1 MCQLCNGYKN
11 VVYKWA
17 TKIPQ
22 LWNHRRV
29 NQWPQSAVIATA
41 SLLTAPHEQ
50 WLNSLADK
58 WAVFK
63 AWLANKWLGFFLST
77 EAMRDPT
84 KEPCPIWIYLVVFL
98 VCPWEMKLK
107 WLPGPEVFF
116 LAIALNILAGRQVLL
131 GQMPRLCGSHGC
143 PFTGKRGGILQRSYT
158 NKIVKAMAAM
168 IYCVYHVLELKVLKN
183 ICLWV
188 KQCCT

>member
-17 TKIPQ
+17 IKIPQ

-63 AWLANKWLGFFLST
+63 AWLANKWLGIFYQLKQWGTQQRNPVLFGSIWWFFLCVL
-77 EAMRDPT
+77 E
-84 KEPCPIWIYLVVFL
+84 
-98 VCPWEMKLK
+98 K
-107 WLPGPEVFF
+107 WSSNGCRARRFF

-131 GQMPRLCGSHGC
+131 GQMPRLCGSHGY

>member
-1 MCQLCNGYKN
+1 MCLCNGYRN

-50 WLNSLADK
+50 WLNSLANK

-63 AWLANKWLGFFLST
+63 AWLANKWLGIFINWRNEGPNKGTLSYLYLFGCFSCVSLRN
-77 EAMRDPT
+77 EAQM
-84 KEPCPIWIYLVVFL
+84 VAG
-98 VCPWEMKLK
+98 
-107 WLPGPEVFF
+107 PGGFF
-116 LAIALNILAGRQVLL
+116 LAIAPNILAGCQVLPR
-131 GQMPRLCGSHGC
+131 QMPRFCGSHGY
-143 PFTGKRGGILQRSYT
+143 PFTGKRGGTLQRSYT
-158 NKIVKAMAAM
+158 VPTKLLRPWRPWHTVCI
-168 IYCVYHVLELKVLKN
+168 IF
-183 ICLWV
+183 
-188 KQCCT
+188 

>member
-1 MCQLCNGYKN
+1 MCLCNGYRN

-50 WLNSLADK
+50 WLNSLANK

-63 AWLANKWLGFFLST
+63 AWLANKWLGIFINWRNEGPNKGTLSYLYLFGCFSCVSLRNEAQMVAGPGGFFWPLLQISWQDARCCQGKCRGSAVAT
-77 EAMRDPT
+77 
-84 KEPCPIWIYLVVFL
+84 
-98 VCPWEMKLK
+98 
-107 WLPGPEVFF
+107 
-116 LAIALNILAGRQVLL
+116 AIHSLEKGVALCSDRIQYQQN
-131 GQMPRLCGSHGC
+131 C
-143 PFTGKRGGILQRSYT
+143 
-158 NKIVKAMAAM
+158 
-168 IYCVYHVLELKVLKN
+168 
-183 ICLWV
+183 
-188 KQCCT
+188 